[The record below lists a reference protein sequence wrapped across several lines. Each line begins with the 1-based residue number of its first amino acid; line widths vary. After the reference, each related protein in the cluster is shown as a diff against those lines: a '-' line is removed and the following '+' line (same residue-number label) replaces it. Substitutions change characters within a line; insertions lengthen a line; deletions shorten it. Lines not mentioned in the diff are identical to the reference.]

1 MREGLDDGAEHAAHR
16 AANVTPNHDADTV
29 PSSFNQAVDY
39 RRIASI
45 FNRMVEH
52 DDGRLDL
59 VFRALSDQ
67 TRRAML
73 ARLAEGEQTVSA
85 LAAPHQ
91 MSLAAA
97 SKHIQTLERAGLVK
111 RTVRGRIH
119 YCRIDPRPLAGADD
133 WLRAYERLWD
143 TRIERLVELLRHPD
157 NLPDQAPPTL
167 PADPK

>member
-73 ARLAEGEQTVSA
+73 ARLADQFFSNQCGYTNHNKFGTA
-85 LAAPHQ
+85 
-91 MSLAAA
+91 
-97 SKHIQTLERAGLVK
+97 K
-111 RTVRGRIH
+111 RRG
-119 YCRIDPRPLAGADD
+119 
-133 WLRAYERLWD
+133 
-143 TRIERLVELLRHPD
+143 
-157 NLPDQAPPTL
+157 
-167 PADPK
+167 K